1 MPRYTFRAYISTF
14 RKYIWKKVHVVA
26 ESEQEARERAKRMIC
41 AQYDIEEENI
51 RGLKLKKP
59 TQNE

>member
-1 MPRYTFRAYISTF
+1 MH
-14 RKYIWKKVHVVA
+14 IWKTVHVVA
-26 ESEQEARERAKRMIC
+26 KNEQEARERAKRMIC

-59 TQNE
+59 TRRE